1 MEILPICVYIFYYV
15 YIATLKLK
23 KHFTKVVFLSNMS
36 VNVFILTKIIA
47 EKLKDVD
54 NNRLPSF
61 KLYIFLGIS
70 DFSLIFWEKKTKLF
84 DEHT

>member
-1 MEILPICVYIFYYV
+1 
-15 YIATLKLK
+15 
-23 KHFTKVVFLSNMS
+23 MS

-61 KLYIFLGIS
+61 KLYIFLGIF